1 MRFIPIR
8 IKFFICAGNNV
19 HIRDIYKLIGCFHL
33 VVSNGRLCRIGGPS
47 LRESRLTPSGPQEGI
62 RYSRRQL
69 LALLAFVVIAAG
81 IAIYGSRLSAAPPVA
96 YRLATVES
104 GSIVNAVTT
113 SGTVKPLA
121 AILVGSEA
129 SGQITEL
136 RADFNSVVKKGDI
149 VARLNDDAV
158 LARLD
163 QALVDVELASSAVEV
178 QRSQLE
184 RVRIEAEGAGASIAV
199 AKAEIDRAAA
209 ALRDAER
216 EFERKRELFERGSG
230 ASVDRDRSEIAFQG
244 ASAQLA
250 AAKGRHLV
258 AISAEAGSR
267 AAVRISTMQLAN
279 AEALV
284 KLKEANVRQVR
295 VDVDH
300 TVIRAPIDGVIVER
314 RVEMG
319 QTVASS
325 LQAPTL
331 FTIAP
336 DLRAMEVH
344 ANVDEADIGRV
355 AAGQDVSFTVDSYPN
370 RFFKGQVVAIR
381 KMPQTSQNVVAYT
394 VVISAEND
402 DLALLPGMTA
412 NARIT
417 VRKSGATSLRVPN
430 TALRYRPV
438 SNAAPTA
445 RATNDQP
452 ATAARA
458 EVWVVGAA
466 GPEARR
472 MTVGMTDG
480 RMTEIV
486 AGNLR
491 EGDRVIIGEDAAFAD
506 RAGGAKS

>member
-1 MRFIPIR
+1 MWDR
-8 IKFFICAGNNV
+8 
-19 HIRDIYKLIGCFHL
+19 
-33 VVSNGRLCRIGGPS
+33 GPS
-47 LRESRLTPSGPQEGI
+47 LRDSRLTASGPREDI
-62 RYSRRQL
+62 RYSRRRL
-69 LALLAFVVIAAG
+69 LALLSLVVIAAG

-96 YRLATVES
+96 YRLAAVEA
-104 GSIVNAVTT
+104 GSIVNSVTT

-163 QALVDVELASSAVEV
+163 QAQVDVELASSAVEV

-184 RVRIEAEGAGASIAV
+184 RVRIEAEGAGASIAI

-209 ALRDAER
+209 ALRDTER
-216 EFERKRELFERGSG
+216 EFERKRDLFERGSG

-250 AAKGRHLV
+250 AAKARHLV
-258 AISAEAGSR
+258 ANSAEAGSR
-267 AAVRISTMQLAN
+267 AAVRIASMQLAN

-344 ANVDEADIGRV
+344 ANVNEADIGRV

-394 VVISAEND
+394 VVISAGND

-417 VRKSGATSLRVPN
+417 VRKSGATSLSVPN
-430 TALRYRPV
+430 SALRYRPA
-438 SNAAPTA
+438 SNAAPA
-445 RATNDQP
+445 GRGTNDQP
-452 ATAARA
+452 ETAASA

-486 AGNLR
+486 AGNLS
-491 EGDRVIIGEDAAFAD
+491 EGDRVIVGEDAAD
-506 RAGGAKS
+506 RAGGTKS

>member
-1 MRFIPIR
+1 MRDNRLIPGVPRGKI
-8 IKFFICAGNNV
+8 
-19 HIRDIYKLIGCFHL
+19 H
-33 VVSNGRLCRIGGPS
+33 
-47 LRESRLTPSGPQEGI
+47 
-62 RYSRRQL
+62 YSRRRL

-96 YRLATVES
+96 YRLAAVES
-104 GSIVNAVTT
+104 GSIVNSVTT

-184 RVRIEAEGAGASIAV
+184 RVRIEAEGAGASTAV

-216 EFERKRELFERGSG
+216 EFERKRDLFERGSG
-230 ASVDRDRSEIAFQG
+230 SSVDRDRSEIAFQG

-250 AAKGRHLV
+250 AAKARHLV
-258 AISAEAGSR
+258 ATSAEAGSR
-267 AAVRISTMQLAN
+267 AAVRIASMQLAN

-394 VVISAEND
+394 VVISAGND

-430 TALRYRPV
+430 SALRYRPA
-438 SNAAPTA
+438 SNAALTA